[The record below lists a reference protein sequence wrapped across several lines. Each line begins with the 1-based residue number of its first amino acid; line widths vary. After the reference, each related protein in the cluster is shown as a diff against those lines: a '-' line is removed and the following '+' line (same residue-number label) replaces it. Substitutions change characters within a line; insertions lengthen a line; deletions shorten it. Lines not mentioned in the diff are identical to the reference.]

1 MVNKAGLKAMRTT
14 IDDTVRWVTA
24 TAASSETS
32 SRRIA
37 QLRAML
43 AP

>member
-1 MVNKAGLKAMRTT
+1 MKAMQTT
-14 IDDTVRWVTA
+14 IDDTVRWVA
-24 TAASSETS
+24 AVAASSETS

-37 QLRAML
+37 QLREML